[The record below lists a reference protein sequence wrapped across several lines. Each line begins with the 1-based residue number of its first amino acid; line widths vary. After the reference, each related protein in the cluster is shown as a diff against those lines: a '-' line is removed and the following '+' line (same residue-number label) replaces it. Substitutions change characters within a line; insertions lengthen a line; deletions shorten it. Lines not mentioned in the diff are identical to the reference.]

1 MRISTQQIYN
11 IANKGMADA
20 QKAIVKTE
28 QQIATGKRVIN
39 PSDDPVAATVILQL
53 RDTIARGE
61 QYQTN
66 IDIAENTL
74 ELEGVA
80 LESVNSLLQRMR
92 ELAVQAGNTAVLSES
107 DYKAIKAEVD
117 ARVDE
122 LLNLANTRNSAG
134 EYIFAGYQGETKPFE
149 SNGNGG
155 FSYHGDEG
163 NLSIKI
169 SDSAKVK
176 VSDSGR
182 KIFQDIP
189 SPTNTIHAYVSE
201 TNKSSPPIIVST
213 GQVADQ
219 EVFDQFYPEDL
230 VVSFNALSNVSPA
243 ANNYSIS
250 ERSTGKVIVQ
260 NQVYQPGNDIEVNGV
275 SFHISGT
282 PYPGEAAVAG
292 TVQWGSDIA
301 QNFAGDETGETLSIR
316 VGGVTETLTIGSN
329 VTNDADVVTEL
340 TTGTNASRLANLGVT
355 VNTGTTPPQFE
366 VANGLNVE
374 IDPTNASGGNILA
387 ALGINSGTLSSNG
400 IQASPGDT
408 VIIEST
414 KSQGLLTTLSRFSQ
428 ALSAVEDTPE
438 SKKTFAAMVS
448 ATLGSLAE
456 SELVINATESELGA
470 RLNTIESTR
479 NMHFD
484 ADLLNREVLSD
495 MEDLDYS
502 EAATRLSLETFI
514 LQATQQ
520 SFVRVSGLSLFNLL

>member
-11 IANKGMADA
+11 IANKGMSDA
-20 QKAIVKTE
+20 QRAIVKTE

-53 RDTIARGE
+53 RDTIARGD
-61 QYQTN
+61 QYQKN

-80 LESVNSLLQRMR
+80 LESVTGLLQRMR

-107 DYKAIKAEVD
+107 DYKAIKSEVD

-134 EYIFAGYQGETKPFE
+134 EYIFGGYQGETQPFT
-149 SNGNGG
+149 SNGSGG
-155 FSYHGDEG
+155 FDYHGDEG
-163 NLSIKI
+163 NVFIKI

-182 KIFQDIP
+182 TIFQDIP
-189 SPTNTIHAYVSE
+189 SPTNTINTYVSE
-201 TNKSSPPIIVST
+201 TNKSSPPIIVSV
-213 GQVADQ
+213 GQVTDQ
-219 EVFDQFYPEDL
+219 EAFDQFYPEDL
-230 VVSFNALSNVSPA
+230 VLSFNALTNVSPA
-243 ANNYSIS
+243 ANNYSIT
-250 ERSTGKVIVQ
+250 ERSTGNIIVQ
-260 NQVYQPGNDIEVNGV
+260 NQVYQPGLDIEANGV
-275 SFHISGT
+275 SFHVSGT
-282 PYPGEAAVAG
+282 PFPGEAAVAG
-292 TVQWGSDIA
+292 SVQWGSDAI
-301 QNFAGDETGETLSIR
+301 QNFSGDETGETLSIR

-329 VTNDADVVTEL
+329 ITNDTDLVNEL
-340 TTGTNASRLANLGVT
+340 TTGANATLLANLGVT
-355 VNTGTTPPQFE
+355 INTGSVPPQFE
-366 VANGLNVE
+366 VASGLNVE
-374 IDPTNASGGNILA
+374 IDPAAASGINILT
-387 ALGINSGTLSSNG
+387 ALGINSGTASSNG
-400 IQASPGDT
+400 VQATPGDT

-414 KSQGLLTTLSRFSQ
+414 NSQGLLTTLSRFSQ
-428 ALSAVEDTPE
+428 ALNDVRDTPE
-438 SKKTFAAMVS
+438 SKEKFSAMVS

-456 SELVINATESELGA
+456 SELVIGAKESELGA